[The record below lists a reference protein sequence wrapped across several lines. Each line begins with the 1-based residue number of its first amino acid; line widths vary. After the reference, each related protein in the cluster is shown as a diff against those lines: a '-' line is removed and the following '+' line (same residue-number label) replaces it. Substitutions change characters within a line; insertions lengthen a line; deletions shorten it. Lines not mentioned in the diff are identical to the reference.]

1 MAFSF
6 LLYRNGAARPDFRIV
21 NGRIVISSGADAA
34 RDRIF
39 TALNIQLGEWYLN
52 STKGIPY
59 YGENGI
65 LGGKRTEAEVG
76 AIFRRVILRDP
87 ESDRI
92 VNLNIVQDSGRHV
105 DVTGEVRLNL
115 TNGTSETVQVEG

>member
-52 STKGIPY
+52 STKGVPY